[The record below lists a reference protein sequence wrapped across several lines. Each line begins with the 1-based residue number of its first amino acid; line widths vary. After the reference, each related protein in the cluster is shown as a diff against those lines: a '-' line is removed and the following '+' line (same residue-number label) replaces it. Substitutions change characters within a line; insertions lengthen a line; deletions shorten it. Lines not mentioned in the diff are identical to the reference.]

1 MRTGNPTINATLIP
15 SEIKNGITPL
25 KVSIIG
31 TSFAKEL
38 ITKTF
43 SPTGGVIRPTSTT
56 IRVITPNHNFKSS
69 GLSPKSKPAIIGQ
82 KIGTVNKIM
91 DSESII
97 NPKRI
102 YITNIIRRTVKGGN
116 PDCLKKSAASIGSSE
131 NPKMR

>member
-43 SPTGGVIRPTSTT
+43 SPTGGVI
-56 IRVITPNHNFKSS
+56 
-69 GLSPKSKPAIIGQ
+69 LSLIHI
-82 KIGTVNKIM
+82 
-91 DSESII
+91 
-97 NPKRI
+97 
-102 YITNIIRRTVKGGN
+102 
-116 PDCLKKSAASIGSSE
+116 
-131 NPKMR
+131 